1 MPENQSLK
9 NQLTLALISGIVYF
23 FMGIPETVVEF
34 IRKDGF
40 ISDSAIPIVTTVYL
54 IGLISAIGFGWG
66 FVVLGRKHE
75 NPMLWLSAL
84 LLIFSNV
91 FFTGYDMAS
100 LHYDAVERGAVLLMD
115 AIFSGTLCILFGVG
129 LLRLKTEYGSVAQI
143 SGILEIIA
151 GISLILVL
159 TFLIGL
165 IVLIPATLFEIF
177 LIHQATKK
185 RCESSS

>member
-1 MPENQSLK
+1 MSENQSIK
-9 NQLTLALISGIVYF
+9 TQLTLALISGIVYF

-40 ISDSAIPIVTTVYL
+40 ISQSAIPAVTTVYL
-54 IGLISAIGFGWG
+54 VGLIAAVFFLWG

-75 NPMLWLSAL
+75 NPMLWLSAIL
-84 LLIFSNV
+84 LMFSSV

-115 AIFSGTLCILFGVG
+115 AIFSGTLCILLGAG
-129 LLRLKTEYGSVAQI
+129 LLRLKREYGSVAQV

-151 GISLILVL
+151 GISLVLVL

-165 IVLIPATLFEIF
+165 IVLIPATLFEII
-177 LIHQATKK
+177 LIYKAVQKFGKPST
-185 RCESSS
+185 